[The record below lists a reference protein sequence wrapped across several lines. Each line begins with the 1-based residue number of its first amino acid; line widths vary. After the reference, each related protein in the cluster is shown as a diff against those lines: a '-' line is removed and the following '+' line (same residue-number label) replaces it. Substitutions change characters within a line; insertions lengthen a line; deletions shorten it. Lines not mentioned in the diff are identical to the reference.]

1 MLGQQRPGAE
11 NIATAVETALKPEAA
26 SDETTQG
33 PKGDKGNARGSTPE
47 SNSEPTKYPTPIES
61 KLWDDIWR
69 YPSLIESKLWDD
81 IWRYPTPRT

>member
-1 MLGQQRPGAE
+1 MLGQPRPRAK
-11 NIATAVETALKPEAA
+11 NIATAVETALKSEAA

-33 PKGDKGNARGSTPE
+33 PKGDKGSARGSTPE
-47 SNSEPTKYPTPIES
+47 SNS

-69 YPSLIESKLWDD
+69 YPILIESKLWDD